1 MKQLVLF
8 AIFLLVVGCAN
19 QPPQRKPSSETSFRF
34 GEIDT
39 LKSRVQIFPAVI
51 TNGES
56 VHYFYLQ
63 LKDREGKFIDC
74 EPSEISLVTPSGQ
87 PIPFQYERLFTGRY
101 YVTIQQSSEVNF
113 GELSFFIRD
122 KLLKEQFKLY
132 LKKPV
137 KSHTQ
142 VFLVKNDKNKMTLR
156 LRLADKANQPVALPD
171 TPEVLLDGL
180 GSIEDLKL
188 IDDGIWEFSVIYPEQ
203 NQIMYF
209 SIRAHGVYFERIFRY
224 HHVEK

>member
-8 AIFLLVVGCAN
+8 ALFLLVTGCASR
-19 QPPQRKPSSETSFRF
+19 PPHRTPSSETSFRF

-39 LKSRVQIFPAVI
+39 LKSRVQIFPAI
-51 TNGES
+51 IFNGEL

-63 LKDREGKFIDC
+63 LKDHEGKFIDC
-74 EPSEISLVTPSGQ
+74 DPSEISPITHKGQ
-87 PIPFQYERLFTGRY
+87 PIPFKYERLLTGRY
-101 YVTIQQSSEVNF
+101 YITIQQSPEVNY
-113 GELSFFIRD
+113 GELNFFIRD
-122 KLLKEQFKLY
+122 KILKEQFKLY
-132 LKKPV
+132 LQKPD
-137 KSHTQ
+137 KSHAQ
-142 VFLVKNDKNKMTLR
+142 VSVVKNDKNKITLR
-156 LRLADKANQPVALPD
+156 LRLADKANRPVALPD

-180 GSIEDLKL
+180 GSVEELKL
-188 IDDGIWEFSVIYPEQ
+188 IDEGIWEFSVIYPEQ

>member
-1 MKQLVLF
+1 MKQLVF
-8 AIFLLVVGCAN
+8 MAIFLSVVGCAN
-19 QPPQRKPSSETSFRF
+19 KQPQRRPSSESLFRF
-34 GEIDT
+34 GEVDAQ
-39 LKSRVQIFPAVI
+39 KSRVQIFPAVI
-51 TNGES
+51 SNKEL

-74 EPSEISLVTPSGQ
+74 ESSEISLVTHSGQ
-87 PIPFQYERLFTGRY
+87 PIPFEFERLLAGRY
-101 YVTIQQSSEVNF
+101 YVTVKQTSEVNF
-113 GELSFFIRD
+113 GELNFFIRD

-132 LKKPV
+132 LKKPD

-156 LRLADKANQPVALPD
+156 LRLADKSNRPVALPD

-180 GSIEDLKL
+180 GFIEELKL
-188 IDDGIWEFSVIYPEQ
+188 IDEGIWEFSVIYPEQ

-209 SIRAHGVYFERIFRY
+209 SIRAHGAYFERIFRY